1 MPLTRDQ
8 IADVK
13 LIIRETIIEL
23 FSDENFVTTIS
34 NKIEQKLGIKE
45 SQQKVNNLEKQLADL
60 RRAKNK
66 LECDVEW
73 LQQHI
78 RRKSFRVFGLE
89 ETQGE
94 SALEQLRTL
103 CREKLKTYIAA
114 EDIENCFWTGR
125 SRNGKRAVLFTVNSH
140 DLKFK
145 LLESRKLL
153 RGTKITLSED
163 MTPTRYQ
170 LYKAAVQKYDRQKA
184 WFYDG
189 KVWVKIGERKYE
201 IKTEEDLHNL
211 A

>member
-78 RRKSFRVFGLE
+78 RR
-89 ETQGE
+89 E

-103 CREKLKTYIAA
+103 CREKLKTNIAA